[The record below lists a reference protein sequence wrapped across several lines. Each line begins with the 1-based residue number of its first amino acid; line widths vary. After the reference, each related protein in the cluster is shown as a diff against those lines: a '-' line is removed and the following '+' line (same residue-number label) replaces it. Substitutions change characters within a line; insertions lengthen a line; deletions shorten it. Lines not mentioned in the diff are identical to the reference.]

1 MSAEG
6 SASSCRDPLE
16 QEGVA
21 GEHQTAQGAAGDVS
35 EIFQLYSEHPE
46 HTDEGLSAAQQSG
59 STAPAPTYSKF
70 PQAFQLPL
78 TTQKQRHM
86 LTLLCR
92 DSSNPEFLGMLRASH
107 AAAAVRGTKAERGDI
122 SCALQVTSTCAQLL
136 APRPCFPTAL
146 VDLALW
152 LPDPLLSVLQSVLS
166 PPPHLWLFPFLL
178 SLLLLLSLSARAL
191 LPAFICKSV

>member
-1 MSAEG
+1 
-6 SASSCRDPLE
+6 
-16 QEGVA
+16 
-21 GEHQTAQGAAGDVS
+21 
-35 EIFQLYSEHPE
+35 
-46 HTDEGLSAAQQSG
+46 
-59 STAPAPTYSKF
+59 
-70 PQAFQLPL
+70 
-78 TTQKQRHM
+78 M

-122 SCALQVTSTCAQLL
+122 RCALQVTGACAQLL

-152 LPDPLLSVLQSVLS
+152 LSDPLLSVLQSVLS